1 MACTCERFALLA
13 RFWGFAP
20 GHSRALVN
28 AKESPPFSVVF
39 QLVGL
44 SLWSMGSAVV
54 MVAVFGSV
62 FVCIVLR
69 TSAALFAQPRGERG
83 ERFVIFIITYLHYFR
98 LRCTA
103 YTQTVRSR

>member
-28 AKESPPFSVVF
+28 AKESPPFSVVIF

-44 SLWSMGSAVV
+44 SLWSTGSAVV

-62 FVCIVLR
+62 FVCTVLR
-69 TSAALFAQPRGERG
+69 PL
-83 ERFVIFIITYLHYFR
+83 YLHSHEGKEESGLLFS
-98 LRCTA
+98 LLSGLFCLLCTA